1 MARRLGLP
9 KLNKKASLRVAL
21 VTACAF
27 LFAQYGALAHA
38 YSHLH
43 STSTSTYLLDAH
55 GKQCAD
61 CLTFAPLLSTAGA
74 PVSEPFVAPQ
84 SVSPDPASAA
94 DSLIA
99 RRFSASYSSRA
110 PPISR

>member
-1 MARRLGLP
+1 LP
-9 KLNKKASLRVAL
+9 KLTKKASLRVAF
-21 VTACAF
+21 VTAWAF

-74 PVSEPFVAPQ
+74 PTSDPFIAPQ
-84 SVSPDPASAA
+84 TVSPAPASAT

-110 PPISR
+110 PPSLR

>member
-1 MARRLGLP
+1 MA
-9 KLNKKASLRVAL
+9 KLTQKASLRVAL

-61 CLTFAPLLSTAGA
+61 CLTFAPLLSAAGA
-74 PVSEPFVAPQ
+74 PDSEPFIAPQ
-84 SVSPDPASAA
+84 SVNPAPAAAA

-110 PPISR
+110 PPFPR

>member
-1 MARRLGLP
+1 MIRLRR
-9 KLNKKASLRVAL
+9 KAALRIAL
-21 VTACAF
+21 VTAWAL

-43 STSTSTYLLDAH
+43 STSTSTYFLDAH

-74 PVSEPFVAPQ
+74 PSSEPFIAPQ
-84 SVSPDPASAA
+84 SVSLAPAAAA

-99 RRFSASYSSRA
+99 RRFSAAYSSRA
-110 PPISR
+110 PPSLR